1 MDLVI
6 SGGEDSL
13 LESLSFDLP
22 PSSSYVQQRRLVS
35 YYPSGASTFSPSGVR
50 VCRFTIAGDGWLD
63 PQSLR
68 VYAKLANTHA
78 STALQLADGPHTLFS
93 RVRLF
98 IGGTLVEDLDA
109 YGRSHQL
116 FRRLLMPKDW
126 VENDAIESGLQS
138 YQEGAPGSV
147 SPNIAEQQLAAGKYA
162 MFNFAPLLGVMQ
174 CGKYLPIRLS
184 GGMQLELTLGDAADG
199 VVAGSS
205 TSYEIQE
212 VSLRCAVA
220 KLDSALESSFSQ
232 MMMSNRALTLRLNTY
247 HTQSQALPAGNSEM
261 NVSLV
266 RAFSRLNAL
275 FVSFAGSSAADTPA
289 ANKHQVVSFL
299 NPSAFN
305 VGGGGTHDEAL
316 LSWDVQLGS
325 LKFPESPATSIP
337 ETFSLL
343 RQATAIHDESIRTLN
358 ITPQSYSTNGYVI
371 GVPLQNGPGA
381 PFSGLNT
388 RSGDLI
394 SIRAKNLATDNTVNA
409 AGRIYV
415 TMITEQLVEIR
426 EGSVAVLD

>member
-1 MDLVI
+1 M
-6 SGGEDSL
+6 
-13 LESLSFDLP
+13 
-22 PSSSYVQQRRLVS
+22 Q
-35 YYPSGASTFSPSGVR
+35 
-50 VCRFTIAGDGWLD
+50 
-63 PQSLR
+63 
-68 VYAKLANTHA
+68 
-78 STALQLADGPHTLFS
+78 PH
-93 RVRLF
+93 
-98 IGGTLVEDLDA
+98 
-109 YGRSHQL
+109 
-116 FRRLLMPKDW
+116 
-126 VENDAIESGLQS
+126 
-138 YQEGAPGSV
+138 
-147 SPNIAEQQLAAGKYA
+147 IAEQQLAAGKYA
-162 MFNFAPLLGVMQ
+162 MLNFAPLLGVMQ

-184 GGMQLELTLGDAADG
+184 GGMQLELTIADAADA
-199 VVAGSS
+199 VAAGSS
-205 TSYEIQE
+205 TSYDIQE
-212 VSLRCAVA
+212 MSLRCAVA

-261 NVSLV
+261 SVSLV

-299 NPSAFN
+299 NPGAFN
-305 VGGGGTHDEAL
+305 VGSGGTHDEAL

-358 ITPQSYSTNGYVI
+358 ITPQSFSTNGYVI
-371 GVPLQNGPGA
+371 GVPLQNVPGA
-381 PFSGLNT
+381 PFNGLNT

-426 EGSVAVLD
+426 EGSVAILD